1 MFQAK
6 LYESREELELLLNL
20 NVWDYVKPEFEKI
33 MKEVNILINKS
44 KHMRRYKY
52 TSEQNLEPIED
63 ALEGL
68 QQSLV
73 SYEEVAKSVNL
84 DGA

>member
-1 MFQAK
+1 
-6 LYESREELELLLNL
+6 
-20 NVWDYVKPEFEKI
+20 
-33 MKEVNILINKS
+33 
-44 KHMRRYKY
+44 MRRYKY

-73 SYEEVAKSVNL
+73 SYEEAAKSANL